1 MLRPAT
7 PADSP
12 AILQLA
18 LDTTLFLPHETALL
32 QSLLDSYHATLN
44 TDPSPPASSPRL
56 EVFSHTPTSPPLGVA
71 YLTPDLMTDRKWDL
85 LMIAVSPTHQRSGI
99 GRSLLLSAESHL
111 RSLHARLLLIETSSL
126 PKFTPTH
133 AFYRSLSYTH
143 VATIP
148 HFYTTNEHKLIFSKH
163 LD

>member
-7 PADSP
+7 ACDTP

-18 LDTTLFLPHETALL
+18 VDAGLFLPHETAPVR
-32 QSLLDSYHATLN
+32 SILDAYHA
-44 TDPSPPASSPRL
+44 DPPADLASSPRL
-56 EVFSHTPTSPPLGVA
+56 EVFSLAPAGPPLGVA

-85 LMIAVSPTHQRSGI
+85 LMIAVAPSHQRSGI
-99 GRSLLLSAESHL
+99 GRQLLLSAESHL
-111 RSLHARLLLIETSSL
+111 RSLQARLLLIETSSL

-133 AFYRSLSYTH
+133 AFYRSLAYTH

-148 HFYTTNEHKLIFSKH
+148 HFYTTGEHKLIFSKS
-163 LD
+163 LN